1 VERQL
6 TLESFHNRLG
16 LLSGVWFTE
25 AEADPPDS
33 LWKDQP
39 VDYMYFMLD
48 GYVYR
53 VQEDPDDG
61 YRSHLEDI
69 IVVDQMPLNVWQP
82 AEEVMGHHAQKQSEL
97 IDHTF
102 DPESYYED
110 RCNIVQLIST
120 TTAKP
125 VLEFGTDYSDDYYPS
140 FVARFYP
147 LKMGIN
153 ERQAILLGEENEIGK
168 RRTR

>member
-1 VERQL
+1 MERQL
-6 TLESFHNRLG
+6 RLDHFHNRMG

-33 LWKDQP
+33 LWKEQP

-48 GYVYR
+48 GVIYR

-82 AEEVMGHHAQKQSEL
+82 AEEVIGHHAQKQSEL
-97 IDHTF
+97 IDHRF
-102 DPESYYED
+102 DPEGYYED
-110 RCNIVQLIST
+110 RCDIVQLIST

-125 VLEFGTDYSDDYYPS
+125 VLEFGTDFSDDYYPS

-147 LKMGIN
+147 QKMGIN
-153 ERQAILLGEENEIGK
+153 ERQAILLGEENEIGQ